1 MNVTKQLSQKNKYK
15 IDGLINEPEVKSS
28 LIKAITTRRTVRR
41 YQKKMIPREQLES
54 LLRLSTHAPSACNRR
69 GWRFILI
76 EDQEKL
82 DWLYAK
88 GGAAFIPKVKQAVL
102 ACYFGHTDNTAW
114 RDVEQSSA
122 AAIAYF
128 QLLAHAEG
136 IGSCWVCHLPP
147 RGEVRRFFKI
157 PSNYTPVALLTV
169 GYYVEDMDVI
179 ERHVDNEELL
189 SVDQWHFLNAPNKDV
204 VGVKLTVKKI
214 LRNLYYHF
222 PKREWLRNLTHRFEK
237 KFNNHD

>member
-1 MNVTKQLSQKNKYK
+1 MKHTKSPSQTPKYNVDCLA
-15 IDGLINEPEVKSS
+15 NEPAIKSAIVKT
-28 LIKAITTRRTVRR
+28 IKTRRTVRR
-41 YQKKMIPREQLES
+41 YQNKLIPHEQLES

-76 EDQEKL
+76 EDQKEL

-88 GGAAFIPKVKQAVL
+88 GGAAFIPKVKQAIL
-102 ACYFGHTDNTAW
+102 ACYFRHTDNTAW

-128 QLLAHAEG
+128 QLLAHTEG

-147 RGEVRRFFKI
+147 RGEVRRFFKL

-169 GYYVEDMDVI
+169 GYYVKDMDVI
-179 ERHVDNEELL
+179 ERHVDSEELL
-189 SVDQWHFLNAPNKDV
+189 SIDQWHFTNALDKDI
-204 VGVKLTVKKI
+204 VGVKLIVKKV
-214 LRNLYYHF
+214 LRKLYYLF
-222 PKREWLRNLTHRFEK
+222 PKREWIRGLTHKFEK